1 MLCLTGAN
9 FSLVYS
15 LQHGLADIHQAPR
28 LPMEAQDSIIH
39 VIFLIF
45 SGAAVLASLAL
56 FARQALPVAYIALGV
71 LLGPQMLGAVDN
83 PALIREISHIGIIF
97 LLFLM
102 GLDLNPGRLFQ
113 LMGKTIVIT
122 LLSSLMFAATGF
134 IIAWSYGF
142 NLYESLLMGAAMTF
156 SSTILGLKLLPVTA
170 LHHQRMGEVIISIL
184 LLQDLLAILLLVVV
198 SSSTDADNQLLAIG
212 KLMIALPL
220 LMALAYWF
228 VQQVLLRLLS
238 RFDLIREYVFLLAI
252 GWCLGMAEA
261 ASALGASYEIGAF
274 IAGITLASNPISI
287 YIAESLRPLRDFFLV
302 LFFFALG
309 AGFDVGLLEQALL
322 PALTLALVL
331 LLLKPLVFRVLLGY
345 MGESAQFSTETSWRL
360 GQLSE
365 FALLLAILA
374 FEQKII
380 SYQASY
386 VIQLATLLT
395 FILSTYL
402 VVLRYPT
409 PIAVSDRLRRD

>member
-1 MLCLTGAN
+1 
-9 FSLVYS
+9 
-15 LQHGLADIHQAPR
+15 
-28 LPMEAQDSIIH
+28 MEAQDSVIH

-56 FARQALPVAYIALGV
+56 FARQALPVAYIVLGI
-71 LLGPQMLGAVDN
+71 LLGPQALGAVDN

-113 LMGKTIVIT
+113 LMGKTVVIT
-122 LLSSLMFAATGF
+122 LLSSLLFAATGF
-134 IIAWSYGF
+134 LIAWSYGF

-170 LHHQRMGEVIISIL
+170 LHHQRMGEVLISVL
-184 LLQDLLAILLLVVV
+184 LLQDLLAILLLVVI
-198 SSSTDADNQLLAIG
+198 SGGTEADNQLITIG
-212 KLMIALPL
+212 KLMVGLPI
-220 LMALAYWF
+220 LMVLAYWF
-228 VQQVLLRLLS
+228 VQQVILRLLS

-261 ASALGASYEIGAF
+261 ASALGASHEIGAF

-287 YIAESLRPLRDFFLV
+287 YIAENLRPLRDFFLV

-331 LLLKPLVFRVLLGY
+331 LLIKPLAFRVLLRY
-345 MGESAQFSTETSWRL
+345 TGESKQFSTETSWRL

-409 PIAVSDRLRRD
+409 PIAISDQLRRD